1 MLKFPL
7 PALNFLFSFAETSLM
22 RKIATNISSQ
32 ESSPYMQNDLIFGF
46 KTLGLLTYP
55 LGVAG

>member
-1 MLKFPL
+1 
-7 PALNFLFSFAETSLM
+7 M